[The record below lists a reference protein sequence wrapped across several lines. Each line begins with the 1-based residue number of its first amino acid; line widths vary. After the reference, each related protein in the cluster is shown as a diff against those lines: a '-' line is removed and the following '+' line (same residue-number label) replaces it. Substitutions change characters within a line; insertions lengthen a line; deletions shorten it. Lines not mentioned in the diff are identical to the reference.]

1 MFNDHDGGDLFD
13 IGFRRGDHDVFG
25 HQLLTGLIEE
35 VFKFLDVLTNAVG
48 IHFFAHERQAR
59 HVRLRA
65 AIHEIGTGNKADEMA
80 VFIDDRYGQEAM
92 FNKALSQQM
101 VDF

>member
-1 MFNDHDGGDLFD
+1 MVVDDGQDLQVFNDHDGGDLFD

-48 IHFFAHERQAR
+48 IHFLPMKGRR
-59 HVRLRA
+59 
-65 AIHEIGTGNKADEMA
+65 GT
-80 VFIDDRYGQEAM
+80 
-92 FNKALSQQM
+92 
-101 VDF
+101 